1 MNAAASNSKNLYPY
15 YTTSEL
21 ARAATAPRL
30 STDERIRMLDE
41 INRRDAAEAGDVLS
55 ALKVA
60 EEFMSGFEG
69 DKMQDGIDAKLAL
82 IRAAIAK
89 QSN

>member
-1 MNAAASNSKNLYPY
+1 MNAAASSNKNLYPY

-30 STDERIRMLDE
+30 STAERIRMLDE
-41 INRRDAAEAGDVLS
+41 INRRDAAEADDVLS

-69 DKMQDGIDAKLAL
+69 DEMQDGIDGKLAI

>member
-1 MNAAASNSKNLYPY
+1 MNAAASSKKNLYPY

-30 STDERIRMLDE
+30 STEVRIRMLNE
-41 INRRDAAEAGDVLS
+41 INRRDATEAGDVLS
-55 ALKVA
+55 ALKAA

-69 DKMQDGIDAKLAL
+69 DEMQEGIYAKLSL
-82 IRAAIAK
+82 VRAAIAK

>member
-15 YTTSEL
+15 HTTSEL

-55 ALKVA
+55 ALKAA
-60 EEFMSGFEG
+60 EEFMSGFDG
-69 DKMQDGIDAKLAL
+69 DEMQDGIDAKLAL

-89 QSN
+89 LAN